1 MPIRT
6 TLLQDLSAALGGT
19 IVPSLTAS
27 SAASDLFEAYVFT
40 MVLDAARAE
49 GATIVYEDVRGG
61 RPARFVFRTSP
72 GRIFSTDQPYTH
84 AIIRFGGTPDLEAH
98 VGVRV
103 AGRSGVLH
111 ECDVVVLFRNEAQVC
126 RQNRVSPRSS
136 KATLTVEC
144 KFYTSNVPLGL
155 ARGFLGLISDIT
167 GENRYYVVNTG
178 SRSSEKLL
186 AHHKR
191 SWEHQIVPG
200 SATISRLQNEFRN
213 AFKNFKARNS

>member
-1 MPIRT
+1 MPLRP
-6 TLLQDLSAALGGT
+6 TLLRDISAALGGAIT
-19 IVPSLTAS
+19 PDLTAA
-27 SAASDLFEAYVFT
+27 SAASDIFEAYIFT
-40 MVLDAARAE
+40 MILTAARAE
-49 GATIVYEDVRGG
+49 GATILYEDVHG
-61 RPARFVFRTSP
+61 RRPPQFVFRTSP

-84 AIIRFGGTPDLEAH
+84 AVIRFNGMPELEAH

-103 AGRSGVLH
+103 EGRSGVLH
-111 ECDVVVLFRNEAQVC
+111 ECDVVVLHRSEGQVC
-126 RQNRVSPRSS
+126 RANRASPRSS
-136 KATLTVEC
+136 KAILTVEC

-155 ARGFLGLISDIT
+155 ARGFLGLISDIA

-191 SWEHQIVPG
+191 AWEHQIVPG
-200 SATISRLQNEFRN
+200 SATVPRLENEFRN